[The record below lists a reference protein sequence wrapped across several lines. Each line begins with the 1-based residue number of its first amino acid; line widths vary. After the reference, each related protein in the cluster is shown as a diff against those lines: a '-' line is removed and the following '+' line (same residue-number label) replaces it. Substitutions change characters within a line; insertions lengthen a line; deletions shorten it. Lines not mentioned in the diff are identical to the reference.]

1 MDTIGALIRFNTG
14 FHPSTAAIFVNRG
27 SGELEDES
35 GLCVSDPST
44 TGRELQEFG
53 SGSMSRNIIFQ
64 GVVMRWLKLVA
75 CRLGFVLL
83 GSVSVWSSINGSI
96 SGVVTDSSGA
106 VIGGATVTA
115 TNTQTGVKTA
125 LKTDSKGFYNFPAL
139 QIGTY
144 TVEVQQS
151 GFKTESRTDLV
162 IDANSAVRADF
173 TMQIGQIVEKVTV
186 ESEAA
191 HVETESTQ
199 MGEVITAKT
208 ITAVPLNGRAY
219 TDLLALQPGVSP
231 YSASTGSNPAL
242 GTQTP
247 GLNDRSVDGGLNA
260 GNQSVNGQRESANG
274 FMVNGSNVEEGKNNG
289 AAIIPNLDSI
299 QEFRIITNN
308 FDAEYGNYSG
318 GQVNVVT
325 KSGTNGFHGSGFEFL
340 RNTSLDAKNYFSAP
354 TDKTPVFRQN
364 QFGGTFGGPIVKDK
378 TFFFVD
384 YQGTRQTQAP
394 TVNAQIPSAADF
406 GGDFSQEAAADSFAS
421 SQTLSTGQQG
431 PVAKSVNGPGFAAV
445 LAARTGNSSIT
456 DGFPYYF
463 MSGDYTPASVSGTP
477 QQYTTNCTSSTQC
490 VFPNGVIN
498 PKAWSPVAS
507 AMVKLGLFPQPN
519 APGNFY
525 ETSAFAEKLRDD
537 KGGIRVDQNTQYGNF
552 FAYYFNDDYALN
564 SPFPNGGASVPA
576 QSFTYNALTTGR
588 AQLINLGHT
597 KNFGYYSVNEI
608 RLSYVR
614 NTLDLG
620 QPQGG
625 VGPLYSLSNLG
636 FVTPWG
642 PAGGI
647 SPMAPK
653 LEGVP
658 FMSFNNFSIGVPTVT
673 TRQYNNSYQVL
684 DNFTK
689 VRGTHTMKF
698 GGQFHYDQ
706 IDERNLA
713 AENGQYSFTGTETG
727 IDFADFLVGAP
738 NSLTQASPQ
747 ILDSRSK
754 YYALFGQDSW
764 RLTSNLVL
772 NYGLRWEASMPW
784 YDTQNKTETI
794 IPGKQSVK
802 FPGAPLGYVVA
813 GDPGVPRTLGP
824 TQWHNFSPRL
834 GLAYSPSASSGILG
848 KLFGGPGHTSI
859 RVGGGIYYTSV
870 EDLSQF
876 LEVGDPPYGL
886 YYGSSSPPLLEAP
899 YITRSS
905 GAGVGQRF
913 PLPFPS
919 TNVSPSHPDTNFPWG
934 QVEPLSY
941 DWSFDNK
948 NKLPYSEH
956 YELSIQRQIGANTVT
971 TISYVGNQGH
981 RLVSGVEANP
991 ANQALCL
998 MLSNPA
1004 NLAANSAPPCG
1015 QFSETPQFTYN
1026 TATKSGTSTPWVT
1039 SSTAPIPN
1047 ATIPS
1052 VRPLGP
1058 FFDTNPL
1065 MSTSANSRY
1074 NSLQAGLTHRAGSL
1088 TLGAAYTYSKCMD
1101 NASGLQDSTYPFDPR
1116 RSIALCNFDVTDSFV
1131 VSYDWVLPFDK
1142 FVASGWKKGL
1152 LGGWTLSGIT
1162 RFATGLPITLTENDD
1177 NSLIGANAAPVDVP
1191 NFSGGKVLADTNP
1204 RDGKPYFNTSL
1215 FSNEQVGQFGSSRRR
1230 FFHGPGLNNWDMTL
1244 AKVTKVAEGK
1254 ELELRLEA
1262 FNLFNHAQFTNPAGE
1277 INSSSFGVV
1286 TNARDPRIMQIG
1298 ARFSF

>member
-1 MDTIGALIRFNTG
+1 MRRLRFLSCALGA
-14 FHPSTAAIFVNRG
+14 
-27 SGELEDES
+27 
-35 GLCVSDPST
+35 
-44 TGRELQEFG
+44 
-53 SGSMSRNIIFQ
+53 
-64 GVVMRWLKLVA
+64 
-75 CRLGFVLL
+75 VLL
-83 GSVSVWSSINGSI
+83 SSLCLWASINGSI

-106 VIGGATVTA
+106 VVSGATVTA
-115 TNTQTGVKTA
+115 TNVQTGVKTT

-139 QIGTY
+139 QIGNY
-144 TVEVQQS
+144 TVDVQEQ
-151 GFKTESRTDLV
+151 GFRTESRTDLV

-173 TMQIGQIVEKVTV
+173 TLQIGQIVEKVTV
-186 ESEAA
+186 ASEAA

-231 YSASTGSNPAL
+231 YNSTD
-242 GTQTP
+242 TQTP
-247 GLNDRSVDGGLNA
+247 GISDRPVDGGLNS
-260 GNQSVNGQRESANG
+260 GNQSVNGQRETSNG

-340 RNTSLDAKNYFSAP
+340 RNTSFDATQYFTSSV
-354 TDKTPVFRQN
+354 PVFRQN
-364 QFGGTFGGPIVKDK
+364 QFGGTFGGPIVRDK

-384 YQGTRQTQAP
+384 YQGWRQTQSSP
-394 TVNAQIPSAADF
+394 VNALMPSVPNF
-406 GGDFSQEAAADSFAS
+406 SGNFSQEASADSFAS
-421 SQTLSTGQQG
+421 PQTLSDGTQG
-431 PVAKSVNGPGFAAV
+431 VVAKSVAGSGFAAV
-445 LAARTGNSSIT
+445 LTGRTGNPNIA

-463 MSGDYTPASVSGTP
+463 MQGDYTPASTSTQNPP
-477 QQYTTNCTSSTQC
+477 QQYTSNCTSATQC
-490 VFPNGVIN
+490 VFPNGII
-498 PKAWSPVAS
+498 PTSAWSPVAT
-507 AMVKLGLFPQPN
+507 AMLKLGLIPHPN
-519 APGNFY
+519 EGNSLV
-525 ETSAFAEKLRDD
+525 TSAFAQKLRDD
-537 KGGIRVDQNTQYGNF
+537 KGGIRVDQNTQFGNF

-564 SPFPNGGASVPA
+564 SPFPSGGAGVPA
-576 QSFTYNALTTGR
+576 SSFAYNALTTGR
-588 AQLINLGHT
+588 AQLINLGNT
-597 KNFGYYSVNEI
+597 KNFGYYSVNEV

-620 QPQGG
+620 QPGGG
-625 VGPLYSLSNLG
+625 VGPNYSLSNLG

-647 SPMAPK
+647 SPIAPK

-673 TRQYNNSYQVL
+673 TRQINNSFQVL
-684 DNFTK
+684 DNLTR
-689 VRGTHTMKF
+689 VYGTHTLKF

-713 AENGQYSFTGTETG
+713 AENGQYSFTGNETG
-727 IDFADFLVGAP
+727 VDFADFLIGAP
-738 NSLTQASPQ
+738 DSLTQASPQ

-764 RLTSNLVL
+764 RVTQNLVF

-824 TQWHNFSPRL
+824 TQWHNFSPRV
-834 GLAYSPSASSGILG
+834 GLAYSPSVSSGVMG

-859 RVGGGIYYTSV
+859 RVGAGLYYTSI

-886 YYGSSSPPLLEAP
+886 YYGSANPPLLEAP
-899 YITRSS
+899 YIVRSS
-905 GAGVGQRF
+905 GVGVGQRF

-919 TNVSPSHPDTNFPWG
+919 TNVSPSNPDTTFPWG
-934 QVEPLSY
+934 QVEPLSF
-941 DWSFDNK
+941 DWSFNNR

-956 YELSIQRQIGANTVT
+956 YELSVQRQIGANTVVT
-971 TISYVGNQGH
+971 ASYVGNEGH
-981 RLVSGVEANP
+981 RLVSGLEGNP
-991 ANQALCL
+991 TNQALCL
-998 MLSNPA
+998 FLSNPA
-1004 NLAANSAPPCG
+1004 NLAPNSGRGQPGDPNGPCG
-1015 QFSETPQFTYN
+1015 QFSETPTFTYDP
-1026 TATKSGTSTPWVT
+1026 ATKTGTSNHWVT
-1039 SSTAPIPN
+1039 ASGQVIA
-1047 ATIPS
+1047 S

-1058 FFDTNPL
+1058 LFDTNPL
-1065 MSTSANSRY
+1065 MSTIANSRY
-1074 NSLQAGLTHRAGSL
+1074 NSLQLGLEHKAGSL
-1088 TLGAAYTYSKCMD
+1088 TYDVGYTYSKCMD
-1101 NASGLQDSTYPFDPR
+1101 NASGLQDSVYPFDPG
-1116 RSIALCNFDVTDSFV
+1116 RSISLCNFDVTHSFV
-1131 VSYDWVLPFDK
+1131 LSYDWVLPFAK
-1142 FVASGWKKGL
+1142 WSGSGWKKSVAS
-1152 LGGWTLSGIT
+1152 GWTLSGIT
-1162 RFATGLPITLTENDD
+1162 RFATGLPISLSEGDD
-1177 NSLIGANAAPVDVP
+1177 NSLIGANAAGVDVP
-1191 NFSGGKVLADTNP
+1191 NFAGGKVLADTNP
-1204 RDGKPYFNTSL
+1204 RDYGQTYFNPAVFSL
-1215 FSNEQVGQFGSSRRR
+1215 EQVGQFGNSRRR

-1244 AKVTKVAEGK
+1244 AKVTKITESK

-1262 FNLFNHAQFTNPAGE
+1262 FNLFNHAQFLNPNGG
-1277 INSSSFGVV
+1277 IDSGPPSYVNGVNQGGTFGLV
-1286 TNARDPRIMQIG
+1286 TGAREARVLQLG